1 MGILAKLNL
10 KNLKLNKKRNIV
22 TTIGIILSVALI
34 TCVTTMF
41 TSVKETTRLAIANA
55 EGDYHFSTNRVSLF
69 DKIIQDRNIDHHF
82 IVKRLTP
89 DIKESKDP
97 SSVTPTQSSAILKT
111 VYTINSSQLKTA
123 GIKIT
128 SGEAPKNPNE
138 AIISVNFH
146 DRDSEKYKIGAT
158 IKVSSLN
165 DKEYKI
171 VGFYETRSY
180 IFGSPYGEV
189 LSLITT
195 PLPNQK
201 SEVANTSLYYA
212 LKNPASADSHKREF
226 YGDISS
232 ESAKTEGGLRTVNSH
247 LLNIEGV
254 NLADGTMVVL
264 LIIAA
269 FVIAIIML
277 TSIFVIKNSFSISA
291 TERIKEFGIL
301 KSLGAT
307 TKQIKS
313 LIMLEG
319 YILGSVGIILG
330 VGLGILAN
338 YILINIVNLLMQ
350 DFISADSKLVV
361 KISFFGII
369 VAILTG
375 IITIYLSIFFI
386 ARRAKKIS
394 AIEAIRSSE
403 DIKIKNKSLK
413 TPKFISK
420 IFGIG
425 GVISYKNLKRNR
437 KKYRTTVISLII
449 SVVSFISINYIV
461 SSIFVIAGNTLRN
474 VNYNYGLTFNGR
486 ADQDFSNYVSVA
498 RQISKNIIKN
508 PDTTI
513 LTANE
518 VVKIPIEDFSKDAQ
532 AFFRQHGFI
541 AYSQYGEDGKTKDFV
556 LVMLSFLDDESFE
569 YILKKNHLSSS
580 TKVIAPDFITISDKK
595 TSIVTTP
602 FTSDKINFRNVNYI
616 NADGTKNT
624 ENFTANIAKIKEMP
638 LGFNKNVS
646 TQGGYLKIITR
657 ASNPDYQS
665 LKNSQ
670 SVFVF
675 ASVKNVKE
683 AEKSTAEFLTQQKID
698 KRNYYQMGEAIRVMY
713 NMMLIVQI
721 FGYGFIAVITLIGL
735 TNVFN
740 TIHTSMLLR
749 RREFAALRSIGVTKK
764 ELNRIVALESLFYGI
779 KSLSVGIIIGVAITL
794 AFHSLISSKEPI
806 PYYPPFAAIFISIA
820 FIFLVVYI
828 IMQYSIRSANKQ
840 NVIETIRNENI

>member
-232 ESAKTEGGLRTVNSH
+232 ESAKTEGGLRTVNSY

-361 KISFFGII
+361 KISFLGII

-403 DIKIKNKSLK
+403 DIKIKDKSLK

-486 ADQDFSNYVSVA
+486 TDQDFSNYVSVA

-541 AYSQYGEDGKTKDFV
+541 AYSQDGEDGKTKDSV

-764 ELNRIVALESLFYGI
+764 ELNRIVALESLFYGL
-779 KSLSVGIIIGVAITL
+779 KSLSVGVIIGVAITL

>member
-232 ESAKTEGGLRTVNSH
+232 ESAKTEGGLRTVNSY

-403 DIKIKNKSLK
+403 DIKIKDKSLK

-486 ADQDFSNYVSVA
+486 TDQDFSNYVSVA

-541 AYSQYGEDGKTKDFV
+541 AYSQDGEDGKTKDFV

-602 FTSDKINFRNVNYI
+602 FISDKINFRNVNYI

-764 ELNRIVALESLFYGI
+764 ELNRIVALESLFYGL

>member
-128 SGEAPKNPNE
+128 SGEAPKNPSE

-232 ESAKTEGGLRTVNSH
+232 ESAKTEGGLRTVNSY

-361 KISFFGII
+361 KISFLGII

-403 DIKIKNKSLK
+403 DIKIKDKSLK

-486 ADQDFSNYVSVA
+486 TDQDFSNYVSVA

-541 AYSQYGEDGKTKDFV
+541 AYSQDGEDGKTKDFV

-764 ELNRIVALESLFYGI
+764 ELNRIVALESLFYGL

-840 NVIETIRNENI
+840 NIIETIRNENI

>member
-232 ESAKTEGGLRTVNSH
+232 ESAKTEGGLRTVNSY

-361 KISFFGII
+361 KISFLGII

-403 DIKIKNKSLK
+403 DIKIKDKSLK

-486 ADQDFSNYVSVA
+486 TDQDFSNYVSVA

-541 AYSQYGEDGKTKDFV
+541 AYSQDGEDGKTKDFV

-764 ELNRIVALESLFYGI
+764 ELNRIVALESLFYGL

>member
-97 SSVTPTQSSAILKT
+97 SSVTLTQSSAILKT

-232 ESAKTEGGLRTVNSH
+232 ESAKTEGGLRTVNSY

-361 KISFFGII
+361 KISFLGII

-403 DIKIKNKSLK
+403 DIKIKDKSLK

-486 ADQDFSNYVSVA
+486 TDQDFSNYVSVA

-541 AYSQYGEDGKTKDFV
+541 AYSQDGEDGKTKDFV

-764 ELNRIVALESLFYGI
+764 ELNRIVALESLFYGL

>member
-232 ESAKTEGGLRTVNSH
+232 ESAKTEGGLRTVNSY

-361 KISFFGII
+361 KISFLGII

-403 DIKIKNKSLK
+403 DIKIKDKSLK

-486 ADQDFSNYVSVA
+486 TDQDFSNYVSVA

-532 AFFRQHGFI
+532 AFFRQHSFI
-541 AYSQYGEDGKTKDFV
+541 AYSQDGEDGKTKDSV

-840 NVIETIRNENI
+840 NIIETIRNENI

>member
-41 TSVKETTRLAIANA
+41 TSVKETSRLSIANT

-97 SSVTPTQSSAILKT
+97 LSVTPTQSSAILNT

-128 SGEAPKNPNE
+128 SGEAPKNQNE

-146 DRDSEKYKIGAT
+146 DIDSEKYKIGAT
-158 IKVSSLN
+158 IKVPSLN

-180 IFGSPYGEV
+180 IFGSPYGDV
-189 LSLITT
+189 LSIITT
-195 PLPNQK
+195 PTSNQK

-212 LKNPASADSHKREF
+212 LKNPASADSHKRKF

-247 LLNIEGV
+247 LLNVEGV

-269 FVIAIIML
+269 FVVAIIML

-361 KISFFGII
+361 KISFLGVI
-369 VAILTG
+369 VAVLTG

-403 DIKIKNKSLK
+403 DIKIKNNSLK

-474 VNYNYGLTFNGR
+474 VNYNYGLALNGR
-486 ADQDFSNYVSVA
+486 TDQDFSNYVSVA

-532 AFFRQHGFI
+532 TFFRQHGFI
-541 AYSQYGEDGKTKDFV
+541 AHRQDGEDGKTKDSIP
-556 LVMLSFLDDESFE
+556 VMLSFLDDESFE

-580 TKVIAPDFITISDKK
+580 TKVIVPDFITISDKK
-595 TSIVTTP
+595 TSIVTTA
-602 FTSDKINFRNVNYI
+602 FTSDKINFRNINYV

-624 ENFTANIAKIKEMP
+624 ENFTANITKIKEMP

-646 TQGGYLKIITR
+646 AQGGYLKIITR

-665 LKNSQ
+665 LKRSN

-675 ASVKNVKE
+675 ASVKNVKD
-683 AEKSTAEFLTQQKID
+683 AEKSTTEFLTQQKID

-713 NMMLIVQI
+713 NMMLVVQI
-721 FGYGFIAVITLIGL
+721 FGYGFITVITLIGL

-749 RREFAALRSIGVTKK
+749 RREFAALRSVGVTKK
-764 ELNRIVALESLFYGI
+764 ELNRIVALESLFYGL

-794 AFHSLISSKEPI
+794 ALHSLISSKEPI
-806 PYYPPFAAIFISIA
+806 PYYPPFIAILISIA

-840 NVIETIRNENI
+840 NIIETIRNENI

>member
-232 ESAKTEGGLRTVNSH
+232 ESAKTEGGLRTVNSY

-307 TKQIKS
+307 TKQTKS

-361 KISFFGII
+361 KISFLGII

-403 DIKIKNKSLK
+403 DIKIKDKSLK

-486 ADQDFSNYVSVA
+486 TDQDLSNYVSVA

-764 ELNRIVALESLFYGI
+764 ELNRIVALESLFYGL
-779 KSLSVGIIIGVAITL
+779 KSLSVGVIIGVAITL

-840 NVIETIRNENI
+840 NVIEAIRNENI

>member
-89 DIKESKDP
+89 DIKESKDL

-180 IFGSPYGEV
+180 IFGSPYGEI

-232 ESAKTEGGLRTVNSH
+232 ESAKTEGGLRTVNSY

-403 DIKIKNKSLK
+403 DIKIKDKSLK

-486 ADQDFSNYVSVA
+486 TGQDFSNYVSVA

-541 AYSQYGEDGKTKDFV
+541 AYSQYGEDGKTKDSV

-764 ELNRIVALESLFYGI
+764 ELNRIVALESLFYGL

>member
-97 SSVTPTQSSAILKT
+97 SSVTLTQSSAILKT

-232 ESAKTEGGLRTVNSH
+232 ESAKTEGGLRTVNSY

-361 KISFFGII
+361 KISFLGII

-403 DIKIKNKSLK
+403 DIKIKDKSLK

-486 ADQDFSNYVSVA
+486 TDQDFSNYVSVA

-541 AYSQYGEDGKTKDFV
+541 AYSQDGEDGKTKDFV

-764 ELNRIVALESLFYGI
+764 ELNRIVALESLFYGL

-840 NVIETIRNENI
+840 NIIETIRNENI